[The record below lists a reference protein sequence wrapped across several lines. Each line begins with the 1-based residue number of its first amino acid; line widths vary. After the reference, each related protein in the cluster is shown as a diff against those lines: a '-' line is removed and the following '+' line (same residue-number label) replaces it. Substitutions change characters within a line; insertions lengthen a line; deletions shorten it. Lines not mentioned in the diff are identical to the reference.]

1 MISNLKK
8 RVISVCTLEHKDVWK
23 LTSQLLPKFVEADE
37 YIVYV
42 PQEEVSEFGTITNS
56 QIQVVSEKLLGCLYE
71 DDIRKRLQTVGN
83 ESRFGWYFQ
92 QFLKIEALEKSDAD
106 VTIIWDADCVPVSK
120 INLLSDDGFPK
131 YLRAT
136 EFHQDYFAC
145 VEKLLGLSRK
155 QNFSFIVPGFPM
167 PKGWIKNFLEDIQKY
182 NNGLKWY
189 EALIQAIDFSQMSG
203 FSEFETMGT
212 WVFHNHLD
220 EIIAAEYKWE
230 RFGQSKFG
238 LAKNLDHLKV
248 MELGKA
254 KNLDVISFENWDL
267 KPRFMR
273 IKNLTTLIKSF
284 MSNGRNVI
292 RKLIN
297 IKTLS

>member
-42 PQEEVSEFGTITNS
+42 PHEEFSEFKFITHK
-56 QIQVVSEKLLGCLYE
+56 QIQVVSEKSLERLYQDE
-71 DDIRKRLQTVGN
+71 IRKKLQSIGK

-120 INLLSDDGFPK
+120 INLLSDDGIPK
-131 YLRAT
+131 YLRAS
-136 EFHQDYFAC
+136 EFHQEYFIC
-145 VEKLLGLSRK
+145 IEKLLGMKRT

-167 PKGWIKNFLEDIQKY
+167 PKEWIKNFLEDIRKY
-182 NNGLKWY
+182 NNGLAWN
-189 EALIQAIDFSQMSG
+189 EALIQAIDFSQKSG

-212 WVFHNHLD
+212 WVFHNHQD
-220 EIIAAEYKWE
+220 EIIEARYKWE

-238 LAKNLDHLKV
+238 LAKDLDYLKV
-248 MELGKA
+248 IELGKT
-254 KNLDVISFENWDL
+254 KNLDVISFENWDV
-267 KPRFMR
+267 KPRFRR
-273 IKNLTTLIKSF
+273 IIDLVTLIKSVI
-284 MSNGRNVI
+284 SKGRNFV
-292 RKLIN
+292 RKSML
-297 IKTLS
+297 LRF